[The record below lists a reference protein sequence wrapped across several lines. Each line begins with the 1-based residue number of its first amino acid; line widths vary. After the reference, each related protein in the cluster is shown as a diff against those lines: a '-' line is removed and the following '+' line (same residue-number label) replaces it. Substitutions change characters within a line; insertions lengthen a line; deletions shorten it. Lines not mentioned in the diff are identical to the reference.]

1 MSAPTTHREAL
12 LAELLDDIGR
22 LQERIDSVPDALTA
36 RLEPVEER
44 VERLARALTLA
55 AQNLLEAGNVH
66 QNRIAEY
73 VEKVAADQIN
83 TSADR
88 AATRAVAAVRDEEG
102 RALYAIRE
110 AALTRVT
117 AQDKPALSRGQAI
130 AVTAV
135 LSLAGGIAI
144 GLLLAQ
150 L

>member
-102 RALYAIRE
+102 RALHAIRE

-117 AQDKPALSRGQAI
+117 AQDNSAPTRGRAI

>member
-117 AQDKPALSRGQAI
+117 AQDNSAPTHGRAI

-135 LSLAGGIAI
+135 LSLTSGIVI